1 MTKTTNQ
8 LFALAAAIV
17 TSIAAHSA
25 ALTMFAA
32 QAANFA

>member
-1 MTKTTNQ
+1 MTDFSNQ

-17 TSIAAHSA
+17 TTIAAHGA

-32 QAANFA
+32 QVADIA